1 MNKLKFVIDTNVLV
15 SSVLIVNSSADLA
28 LKKIRSIGDILFSQ
42 TTFEELQ
49 EVLTRQKFD
58 RYIPLNIRLQFLAKL
73 KLDFT
78 LIPIRETINICRDP
92 KDDKF
97 LEVAVN
103 GKGDFII
110 TGDLDL
116 LVLNPFRNI
125 EIITI
130 NDFLTR
136 FG

>member
-1 MNKLKFVIDTNVLV
+1 MIDTNVLV

>member
-1 MNKLKFVIDTNVLV
+1 VIDTNVLV